1 MCIIHQSGQT
11 YYNFFIPVVE
21 YCLEEKIVGASMIY
35 SLFYFILIYRKY
47 AILLFLQFI
56 YYN

>member
-21 YCLEEKIVGASMIY
+21 YWLEEKIVGASMIDISFFLITENIQFY
-35 SLFYFILIYRKY
+35 YFHNLFTIK
-47 AILLFLQFI
+47 
-56 YYN
+56 